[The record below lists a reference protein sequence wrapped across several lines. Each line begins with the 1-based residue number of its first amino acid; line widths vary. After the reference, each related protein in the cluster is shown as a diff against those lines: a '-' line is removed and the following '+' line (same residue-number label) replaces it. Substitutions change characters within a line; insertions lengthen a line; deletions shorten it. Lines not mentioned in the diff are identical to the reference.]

1 MKFLNFDQLKM
12 RCIAWEVVM
21 NECVCVEKVDINQ
34 VLKDLKPV
42 LEALSENPIRDYA
55 DRYK

>member
-1 MKFLNFDQLKM
+1 
-12 RCIAWEVVM
+12 M